1 MFPGLGQKT
10 QGWNEHGRPPPPS
23 RAEIKILLQRAS
35 HDSLKCPLARLMG
48 NSLSWGALERCLRRG
63 AAHWW
68 PLCTTKTCSQ
78 NTLGP
83 GNGPFCPLVLS
94 TDTALHPNI
103 IIIWLRRNVLTSPAS
118 NEDGPGAK
126 TQQADSSTPHQV
138 KSNPM
143 PILQGHPCSCM
154 WIETTTGNVN
164 NKNQTDWSYQS
175 CPQSQVKMK
184 ATNNPTTFCSLAY
197 SPDDY
202 LTPSPQSTWLSL
214 LMISVAI
221 SQRK

>member
-1 MFPGLGQKT
+1 ME
-10 QGWNEHGRPPPPS
+10 GWYRCTSAELISSGEVLFQINILRSNIRIQRFTHWLHTN
-23 RAEIKILLQRAS
+23 RAYHQFHCSWSIKILLQRAS

-126 TQQADSSTPHQV
+126 TQ
-138 KSNPM
+138 
-143 PILQGHPCSCM
+143 
-154 WIETTTGNVN
+154 
-164 NKNQTDWSYQS
+164 
-175 CPQSQVKMK
+175 
-184 ATNNPTTFCSLAY
+184 
-197 SPDDY
+197 
-202 LTPSPQSTWLSL
+202 
-214 LMISVAI
+214 
-221 SQRK
+221 